1 MYAENIAIGEKIEQT
16 QHWSQ
21 PPFVQTV
28 NRCSNEYITPFNPR
42 VYSDYMS
49 FLLNKNNKIDQLNI
63 SWQKEYDKYS
73 HYIKANQINF
83 QSNVQKLNQAIS
95 RIHYEDYEIELT
107 PNNSVKYTLLLPD
120 KKILMITKSF
130 ESYESKAEKEIVFSI
145 FENKKL
151 ILSDIKNLDE
161 FVTGINRY
169 IYM

>member
-1 MYAENIAIGEKIEQT
+1 MHAENIATREKIEQT
-16 QHWSQ
+16 QYWSQ
-21 PPFVQTV
+21 SPSVQTE
-28 NRCSNEYITPFNPR
+28 NRFNPI
-42 VYSDYMS
+42 VYSNYTS
-49 FLLNKNNKIDQLNI
+49 SELNQNNKIYQLNI

-83 QSNVQKLNQAIS
+83 KSNVQKLNQTIS

-130 ESYESKAEKEIVFSI
+130 ESYEDKTEKEIVFSI
-145 FENKKL
+145 FEDKKL

-161 FVTGINRY
+161 LVAGINRY